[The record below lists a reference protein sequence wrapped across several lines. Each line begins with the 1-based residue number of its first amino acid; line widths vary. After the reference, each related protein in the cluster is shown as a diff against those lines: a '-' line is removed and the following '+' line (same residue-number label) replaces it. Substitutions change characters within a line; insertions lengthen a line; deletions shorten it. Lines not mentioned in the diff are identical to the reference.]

1 MEKIGINEI
10 ADVIDGKIVNCRNI
24 SINRVVIDSRDATSG
39 CLFWAIRGEKH
50 YGGEFAFSAVEKGAA
65 AVVLEKQDTNINV
78 PVILVKN
85 GLRSLQRFASY
96 YRDKFS
102 VKVIGITGSNGKT
115 TTKEMLY
122 SILSRKF
129 KVLAT
134 RGNLNNHIGL
144 PLTLLGLEKKHKYC
158 VLEMGANHSGEIK
171 MLCKIAKPHCG
182 IITNIGSA
190 HIGEFGSM
198 KNILK
203 AKIELFD
210 SLSARGIAVINND
223 DPYIKPVSKKISCR
237 KISFSTTGT
246 ADVRCSDI
254 LSRERATSFTMF
266 IRGKKM
272 MIQIPVPGIF
282 NVSNALSASS
292 AAIALNDGISLNDIV
307 LGLRKFAP
315 PKKRMEVF
323 RTKSGAIIIDDAYN
337 ANPVSMRNAIENY
350 SKIFYNRR
358 KILVI
363 GDMLE
368 LGRFGLAEHKRLG
381 RFIREGKHAD
391 LLYTTG
397 KLSEY
402 TAIEGAG
409 MHFKSKEELAKEL
422 VRVVD
427 KGDAVFFKA
436 SRMISLED
444 IIAILRK

>member
-24 SINRVVIDSRDATSG
+24 SINRVVIDSRDATLG

-50 YGGEFAFSAVEKGAA
+50 YGGKFAFSAVEKGAA
-65 AVVLEKQDTNINV
+65 AVVLEKQDKNINV

-85 GLRSLQRFASY
+85 GLRALQRFASY

-203 AKIELFD
+203 AKTEL
-210 SLSARGIAVINND
+210 L
-223 DPYIKPVSKKISCR
+223 
-237 KISFSTTGT
+237 
-246 ADVRCSDI
+246 I
-254 LSRERATSFTMF
+254 LF
-266 IRGKKM
+266 
-272 MIQIPVPGIF
+272 PPG
-282 NVSNALSASS
+282 NC
-292 AAIALNDGISLNDIV
+292 G
-307 LGLRKFAP
+307 
-315 PKKRMEVF
+315 
-323 RTKSGAIIIDDAYN
+323 YQ
-337 ANPVSMRNAIENY
+337 
-350 SKIFYNRR
+350 
-358 KILVI
+358 
-363 GDMLE
+363 
-368 LGRFGLAEHKRLG
+368 
-381 RFIREGKHAD
+381 
-391 LLYTTG
+391 
-397 KLSEY
+397 
-402 TAIEGAG
+402 
-409 MHFKSKEELAKEL
+409 
-422 VRVVD
+422 
-427 KGDAVFFKA
+427 
-436 SRMISLED
+436 
-444 IIAILRK
+444 